1 MPTPN
6 SKTNLVFTSRKF
18 GMQLRLVVHGN
29 NIEIYQIDKETGLES
44 FKCLLDK
51 YAPHEIFLESCNHI
65 KQIIRRRP
73 LTLES
78 FDWLNALHHYGLLEI

>member
-18 GMQLRLVVHGN
+18 DMPLRLVVHGH
-29 NIEIYQIDKETGLES
+29 NIEIYQIDKETGLET

-51 YAPHEIFLESCNHI
+51 YCPTPVFLESCNHI
-65 KQIIRRRP
+65 KQVIKNRP
-73 LTLES
+73 LSQES
-78 FDWLNALHHYGLLEI
+78 FDWLNSLHYYGLLEI